1 MRNQREFLRLAAGAC
16 LLVALTLG
24 GCNTASR
31 TWRADGLAAGEIGTV
46 AIIPFEN
53 LAGYPNAG
61 HVMADLLEAELL
73 ARGRPELMPATE
85 VRERLAEH
93 EGTVLSPEELG
104 RILGV
109 DTVIVGRVTE
119 YKYKVSLGEEPA
131 VGVSVRLVDT
141 RSGDVLWSAAR
152 SQLGRFA
159 WVREDS
165 LSRLSQEVAAHLA
178 DSLLAGG

>member
-1 MRNQREFLRLAAGAC
+1 MRNQREFLRTAAVAC
-16 LLVALTLG
+16 LLLAVTAA

-31 TWRADGLAAGEIGTV
+31 TWRAEGLSADGMGTV

-73 ARGRPELMPATE
+73 ARGAPDLMPGTE
-85 VRERLAEH
+85 VREALAEH
-93 EGTVLSPEELG
+93 EGTVLSPEALG
-104 RILGV
+104 RVLGV
-109 DTVIVGRVTE
+109 DAVIVGRVTE

-131 VGVSVRLVDT
+131 VGVSVRLIDT
-141 RSGDVLWSAAR
+141 ATGEVLWSAAR

-165 LSRLSQEVAAHLA
+165 LSRLSQEVAARLA
-178 DSLLAGG
+178 GSLLAGG